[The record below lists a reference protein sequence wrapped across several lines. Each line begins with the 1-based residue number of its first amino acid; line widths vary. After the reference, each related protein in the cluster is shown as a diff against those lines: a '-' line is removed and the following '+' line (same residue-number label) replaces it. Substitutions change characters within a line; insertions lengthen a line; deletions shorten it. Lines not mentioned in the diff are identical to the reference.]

1 MGVFKEIQGKLDRD
15 EVLSTEEAEAIRTQ
29 AINESLRTQAINE
42 SLKHYG
48 SPPLCPICRQPHR
61 GRCAKREAIHKMAR
75 GIIPKIKEGGRDA
88 IYLF

>member
-15 EVLSTEEAEAIRTQ
+15 EVLSPEEAEAIRTQ
-29 AINESLRTQAINE
+29 AINESLR
-42 SLKHYG
+42 HYG
-48 SPPLCPICRQPHR
+48 CPPLCPICRQPHR
-61 GRCAKREAIHKMAR
+61 GRCTKREAIHKMAR